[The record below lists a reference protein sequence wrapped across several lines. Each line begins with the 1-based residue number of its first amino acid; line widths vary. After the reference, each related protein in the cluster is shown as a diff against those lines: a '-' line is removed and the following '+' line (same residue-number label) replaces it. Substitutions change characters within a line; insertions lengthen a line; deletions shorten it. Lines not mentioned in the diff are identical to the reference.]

1 MLPPDNENYELDACS
16 ILCLQSNPPV
26 LAVATLSGTL
36 QHLALLQ
43 DSEVDFDLNLVIST
57 VLMFTNRAVYARGQ
71 ITEMYMV
78 YP

>member
-43 DSEVDFDLNLVIST
+43 DSEVDFDLNLV
-57 VLMFTNRAVYARGQ
+57 L
-71 ITEMYMV
+71 
-78 YP
+78 